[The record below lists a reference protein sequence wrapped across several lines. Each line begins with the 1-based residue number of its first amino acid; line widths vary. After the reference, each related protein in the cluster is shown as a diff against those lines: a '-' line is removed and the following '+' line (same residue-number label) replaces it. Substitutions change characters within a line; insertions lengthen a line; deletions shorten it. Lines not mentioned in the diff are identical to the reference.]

1 MWSKSPKI
9 LLVVIAFLL
18 ANAVTLKASSFGLFQ
33 KRNQEGYRIKYL
45 ITIAENRNQETFYLV
60 YYRLGDKMRTDVLE
74 NGNTHRI
81 YYLGD
86 KSYSCALSDEGW
98 RCFGAQGHT
107 AYLDTFKEIGGS
119 SALARVGT
127 RKVAGQKTACY
138 RPRGTA
144 EEVEFCLNQEGLPL
158 YLRQTAP
165 NSTFEM
171 KAVDYS
177 LKVSPK
183 DFELPAQP
191 VLMEDLLKRF
201 KQMGIPGLK

>member
-1 MWSKSPKI
+1 MWSKSSKI
-9 LLVVIAFLL
+9 LLVVVAFLL
-18 ANAVTLKASSFGLFQ
+18 ANTLALKASSFGLFQ

-45 ITIAENRNQETFYLV
+45 ITVSEGRNQETLYLV
-60 YYRLGDKMRTDVLE
+60 YYRLGEKMRTDILE

-86 KSYSCALSDEGW
+86 KNYSCTLSEEGW
-98 RCFGAQGHT
+98 RCFGAQGNT
-107 AYLDTFKEIGGS
+107 VYLDTFRAIGGS
-119 SALARVGT
+119 SALTRVGT
-127 RKVAGQKTACY
+127 RQMAGHKTACY
-138 RPRGTA
+138 RPKSGA
-144 EEVEFCLNQEGLPL
+144 EEVEFCLNDEGLPL
-158 YLRQTAP
+158 YLRQTSP
-165 NSTFEM
+165 NATFEM